1 MKLLALIIA
10 LLINGQLS
18 AGGWRSARGF
28 NRYADWLRQRLMP
41 MRLWNHAGGLAL
53 LLVPFVVL
61 LGVLQLL
68 IGHWLFGAVGLAL
81 GVVALCFAFGGG
93 EPLETE
99 VASFTA
105 AWRRG
110 DEAEA
115 QSALNALAG
124 TAIAPVAMEQMPE
137 VAATHLLRR
146 GRTRLFAPIFWFVLL
161 GPVGAVGY
169 RLVVLARAFGDCQ
182 DNAGPGY
189 CQRAEQLVA
198 LLDWVPDRL
207 MAAALALGGHF
218 SAAAQGWEQSA
229 GTADNDRLSQ
239 AGLGA
244 LGLPPADEAVTRD
257 LTAEAVDDAHALL
270 RRALYIWLAALAAG
284 VLLGAL

>member
-1 MKLLALIIA
+1 MKLFALIIA

-41 MRLWNHAGGLAL
+41 AGLWNHAGGLAL

-61 LGVLQLL
+61 LGVVQVLM
-68 IGHWLFGAVGLAL
+68 GHWLLGAVGLAL
-81 GVVALCFAFGGG
+81 GVIALCFAFGGG

-99 VASFTA
+99 VAAFTA

-115 QSALNALAG
+115 QAALSALAG
-124 TAIAPVAMEQMPE
+124 AVVEPVPMEQMPE
-137 VAATHLLRR
+137 WAATYLLRR

-169 RLVVLARAFGDCQ
+169 RLVVLARAFGECH

-198 LLDWVPDRL
+198 LLEWLPDRF
-207 MAAALALGGHF
+207 MALALALGGHF
-218 SAAAQGWEQSA
+218 SAAAQAWEQSS
-229 GTADNDRLSQ
+229 GPADGDRLSQ

-244 LGLPPADEAVTRD
+244 LGLPPADETVARD
-257 LTAEAVDDAHALL
+257 LTAEAVDDAHGLL
-270 RRALYIWLAALAAG
+270 RRALYIWLAALAGG